1 MASFKDWQ
9 RRSNGITA
17 TETKDLTPYTRWQ
30 KAVKSKKPY
39 QAYSSVTEDE
49 DRPTLEWIGR
59 RNTDPLYAAAM
70 EADARAIIN
79 SRRQQTS
86 QPAMLRSLE
95 DVAREAVEKE
105 DARKNAIRA
114 NPSMNVYYNG
124 LGAEQDNDPISS
136 YGTSIQVDWA
146 KPQSRTSLRNKIAS
160 ISGTPSIRP
169 TEKNETSG
177 LKKSFQQASVEKYL
191 PQEMQRR
198 AEEQAAEEAAEK
210 LRRDNYDVQA
220 GQAAIDDA
228 KKALASYQRAYDD
241 AYELNLQNPNDET
254 YRQMI
259 AASDALEEKKQEL
272 SDMETRHR
280 QDSYYV
286 NVTKPATDRMNAWDQ
301 FRNSPEFASYAQ
313 QGAEIEN
320 PTWNQSK
327 GTPNIFGWQ
336 PFAKEIQNPVT
347 FWRSDEVK
355 GRADNWADSEGS
367 LYNYMTDS
375 EVELYNALLARD
387 REQGTDEAETYLS
400 DISELLAARKGG
412 KIASDVNSEDSK
424 MNQLFYGAV
433 SGMERY
439 KSGNRQALSLLTSD
453 KALTR
458 PSSTYGS
465 PLVQQDITEDGSLWK
480 LAYDATENISNNAL
494 PAVAGTLA
502 GTVLGPTVGGLIG
515 QATFGPTVYGNAYR
529 DEVRPM
535 IGSGETGRDPKQ
547 AKVKAA
553 LSTASELGLGELI
566 GGIPGV
572 GGVLSGKAISAL
584 SSGIN
589 SAIARTGVRMLGNA
603 MGEFTEESLQDII
616 EPVLDNIAYG
626 EKNRIE
632 ITPESIYS
640 GVVGAVT
647 SMLMGGGAQV
657 RNSLNMR
664 GMGQNVIEI
673 GKTEALVQNAL
684 NLPNTDAATIAERM
698 QTGKMQETPA
708 NVGELLRAYAE
719 NGGNME
725 FLAVPAQETAQE
737 TAEEAPQL
745 MKDTSFLNR
754 WTGTQE
760 ARTEAAQAED
770 TVQAEETVQADDAEA
785 LLRKAAWEAVTA
797 EEDAEIL
804 AEAESMDNS
813 PAASGVNEQLAE
825 EATQKARAEETT
837 QPVAERQAGEAAPKK
852 TQEATNNETGETVA
866 VSGVES
872 VEGGKVYLRTADGG
886 RIAADEVGFE
896 NSNWDDVYSHAV
908 DFDTNAARTY
918 IGSYDGETSPA
929 DYYNGFVSIYG
940 AARTGKTLEQAVSG
954 SLYAHELSPAQ
965 QQAAYF
971 AGQNSLNTMHE
982 SAQAGVQ
989 AAAQVEGKTVPVKA
1003 QTAHEAAQGAKTGVV
1018 RSYTAKLST
1027 EQENSLKVLDAMG
1040 RTLNR
1045 KINIVD
1051 SIDTEGGKANAYFDP
1066 KTNEYTIALD
1076 SVGEAYLLV
1085 AAHENV
1091 HDIAANNREGYAKM
1105 ESIVMDTLE
1114 SLGLDEETLMDV
1126 QRALAPNENEAYWRE
1141 EIVANTVPSI
1151 LSDEATLKEFVQK
1164 MAGADADTRSAFVK
1178 FLDTMRDFLRN
1189 AFDKLKVEL
1198 SWQQMQIISENQ
1210 QAIER
1215 IRGAYFEAL
1224 DGLKKKSD
1232 VKSERELEE
1241 ISDTNLKYSIRD
1253 EAPPEKTIKGYKV
1266 FVVFESK
1273 PGQLFP
1279 PMVANP
1285 GGESTP
1291 VGVWLNADA
1300 APRAADSKTGRMQVQ
1315 AGGKGTQASKQQLA
1329 YRPGWHLGDLPK
1341 ATQFLRT
1348 NPETG
1353 KKELFPANFVWA
1365 ECECAADYDYQEE
1378 AMSYGYNKN
1387 GKFQHSLAGLPR
1399 LPREADGTAGYYRYR
1414 TNPNPDTV
1422 PWIITGAIK
1431 VNRILDDTETD
1442 AILLENG
1449 VDPVARQ
1456 GGPIDLA
1463 KFGLS
1468 AGDVTT
1474 EEKKE
1479 SILHFS
1485 MQDNVEET
1493 DKLLAIH
1500 NLTGSQLNGV
1510 LELGGF
1516 PMPSIAVLK
1525 ATQGHDRYGDV
1536 SVVFDKATIDPKANS
1551 RNKVYGGDAWTPNFP
1566 AVEYEVN
1573 SEAAGAIQRKYY
1585 ELANRKGY
1593 DFVRPMYTI
1602 ANTLEDELNRRG
1614 GVGAII
1620 SDLEDDARMMNVFL
1634 EDSGA
1639 EPVED
1644 IISRYTTRIPDE
1656 TVQKFDTIASAVGK
1670 DAFSELYA
1678 QNGESPAS
1686 ARKRWLSEYK
1696 DRLVQGY
1703 TEFLKKFDFTD
1714 EQIQNVLNAET
1725 SRSLLDIAIKIRNY
1739 LKNGAETVTESVD
1752 TSATERAIREKT
1764 DTAKYKEWLHG
1775 LLDDAEG
1782 GKGIYNG
1789 KERYTASGN
1798 ERSFNSTHWE
1808 MTLENIVRAMRA
1820 DTKKGGGAFGDSGL
1834 FGLATKD
1841 YSSLDEIRADVNRLR
1856 LENDSEYAA
1865 QKTAF
1870 SNEYQA
1876 IAQEIMD
1883 KSESNPFIAQDNAME
1898 AIADAVRRGKTE
1910 TGIAR
1915 VLKEYKQL
1923 SIRPDTARRVYEL
1936 VQGIANMPTEYFEAK
1951 PERAVGLDEIK
1962 AVVMPGGKYAE
1973 IRREL
1978 ENRGVPVIDYD
1989 PDVEGDRVRAL
2000 NEKPVQGLRF
2010 SRQDGGRVLD
2020 SGDVKRLTRTIEQ
2033 RDETIAALKQQL
2045 RLTHGVEIQEKEYG
2059 KLAGEILKATSSKYD
2074 KAQLTNELRTLLRY
2088 STTQENPSAE
2098 EIETYGMNLAS
2109 AVLEKAEAVNDT
2121 LYKETKDLR
2130 DYLRNTP
2137 IRLTSAQLQEAA
2149 SAYDSVSAFR
2159 RMLRGRVKMDQKNG
2173 TSLDT
2178 VWQELSERFP
2188 ALFDVETNEGDMA
2201 TALADTVDMI
2211 YDRTPVN
2218 PYGFDR
2224 QHAAY
2229 DLLMDIYAKYMELP
2243 AFESFADKK
2252 AAALKKVREDYKKK
2266 IAEMRKTSKDNYE
2279 KRLFGEQNATNERKA
2294 ELRDQYFR
2302 AKEAGDRKAM
2312 QRAAKEYRDITGLLG
2327 SALMRQRAAQA
2338 LQLKRSRERQHESA
2352 AVKKYRGRIEST
2364 SKELM
2369 SWLTHPTDA
2378 KHVPDGMRKAVSG
2391 FLETID
2397 FAGNKTTKKAEAWRE
2412 QMYKLRDAMEKAS
2425 RGAGDF
2431 SEFYVDIDPD
2441 FAPALQD
2448 YMERNSGVQTI
2459 SEMNSTQLKELS
2471 EVLGM
2476 VKHAVKTSNQLH
2488 SNARYQQVSSLAE
2501 ASRDEM
2507 SERRSKMPKGK
2518 LAESADQLLNFLQ
2531 LDSFSYFK
2539 ELGSASESVLAEL
2552 RKGFDKKV
2560 ERLSEAEA
2568 FMQKATEKMNLP
2580 ELSGKKAQLHTF
2592 KTQEGKALQLTTAQI
2607 MELYLLNKR
2616 EQARGHIY
2624 GMGIRVN
2631 ETTAKEGKKTVRT
2644 RMHSAAK
2651 MTEADVN
2658 SIIGTL
2664 TAEQKRLA
2672 DAMGKFLG
2680 DNVSAWGNETSMSMY
2695 GYKKFTEENYYPI
2708 RTDDNYTATREKD
2721 ESSGSL
2727 YALKNL
2733 GMTKATQEGAKNP
2746 LILGDIFDTFTR
2758 HIDEMSSYNGLVEPL
2773 SDAMKWFNWKSED
2786 GSVKQEIFRI
2796 MGERGKKWFK
2806 NFIGDIN
2813 GQGMGANY
2821 SSDLMARLTGSAKAA
2836 AVGANARV
2844 VIQQPTS
2851 YVRAAAVMNPKYL
2864 LKALTMKSNQEM
2876 AQKYSQ
2882 IAKWKS
2888 WGFYDLHTGR
2898 SMRDIIV
2905 GDTTLADNIRKK
2917 SMALAGKADDWT
2929 LGTLWNA
2936 SALEMRELHP
2946 ELTPGSEAFN
2956 NAVGA
2961 RLSEIIDSTQVVD
2974 SVFHRSEFMR
2984 SKNGLSQMYT
2994 AFMAEPTKNYNLL
3007 RNAMMQAIRGKTK
3020 ADYLHAARVATAF
3033 VVSSI
3038 GTAAAA
3044 SIIDAFRDND
3054 DEKNWLEKY
3063 MDSLGGNIV
3072 DNVNPLGMIPIVSDL
3087 LEIMQGYDP
3096 SRMDMQGAQKL
3107 WNVGTQWYKFL
3118 SGTTKWS
3125 TERLI
3130 YQSAVAL
3137 SSVTGMPV
3145 SNLMRDLT
3153 GLYNTFTPGGKLNI
3167 SGTQPTQTQSYASLY
3182 EAIQNGKDSKSK
3194 KLYDSLYAK
3203 ALKDIKESDE
3213 KRVAAGKNPVY
3224 ADESS
3229 YQTAARNAVESDL
3242 ATILAKSDERV
3253 AQAYEYREVGNTGAY
3268 EKLYREMQAQGFSF
3282 NTIAKAINKYKNM
3295 VDKGETDTLDY
3306 KQESRYSADNLVTAA
3321 ENALRT
3327 GNTDDVRKI
3336 FEERIS
3342 ASEAQDPVSS
3352 VRAPVTKELMPRYV
3366 EAVRTGNT
3374 EEAEKIASLLTDVF
3388 GYDEKTLGTNVTKDR
3403 NEDLRSAVE
3412 TRDATAAKEFIAE
3425 ARKAGKKDTDIAA
3438 AINDFAKEQITTA
3451 ALNNDYKTYD
3461 AWLKFLRGLGL
3472 RDSKGNYYASDR
3484 ISDWVRAAKE
3494 EARKK
3499 K

>member
-79 SRRQQTS
+79 SRRQQTN

-95 DVAREAVEKE
+95 DVARKAVEKE

-146 KPQSRTSLRNKIAS
+146 KPQSRTSLRNKVAS

-169 TEKNETSG
+169 AEKNGTSG

-228 KKALASYQRAYDD
+228 KKALETYQRAYDD

-272 SDMETRHR
+272 AEMETRHR

-327 GTPNIFGWQ
+327 GTASIFGWQ

-375 EVELYNALLARD
+375 EVEMYNALLARD

-465 PLVQQDITEDGSLWK
+465 PLVQQDIAEDGSLWK
-480 LAYDATENISNNAL
+480 LAYDAVENIANNAI
-494 PAVAGTLA
+494 PAVAGTLSGVALGSPTA
-502 GTVLGPTVGGLIG
+502 GSIIG
-515 QATFGPTVYGNAYR
+515 QATFGPTVYGNTYR

-572 GGVLSGKAISAL
+572 GGVLSGEAISAL

-626 EKNRIE
+626 EKNKIE

-647 SMLMGGGAQV
+647 SVLMGGGAEV

-725 FLAVPAQETAQE
+725 FLAVPAQETARE
-737 TAEEAPQL
+737 TAKEAPQL

-754 WTGTQE
+754 WVGTQE

-804 AEAESMDNS
+804 AEAESADYS
-813 PAASGVNEQLAE
+813 PADSGVNEQLAE
-825 EATQKARAEETT
+825 EAAQKARAEETT
-837 QPVAERQAGEAAPKK
+837 QPVAERQAGEAAPKNA
-852 TQEATNNETGETVA
+852 QEATNNETGETVA

-872 VEGGKVYLRTADGG
+872 VEDGKVYLRTADGG

-896 NSNWDDVYSHAV
+896 NSNWDDVYSHAAA
-908 DFDTNAARTY
+908 FETNAARTF
-918 IGSYDGETSPA
+918 ISSYDGETSPA
-929 DYYNGFVSIYG
+929 EYYNGFVSIYG

-954 SLYAHELSPAQ
+954 SLYAQELSPAQ

-971 AGQNSLNTMHE
+971 AGQNSLNTTQE

-989 AAAQVEGKTVPVKA
+989 AAAQAEGKTVPVET
-1003 QTAHEAAQGAKTGVV
+1003 QTAQEAAQSAKTGVV

-1066 KTNEYTIALD
+1066 ETNEYTIALD

-1126 QRALAPNENEAYWRE
+1126 QRALAPSENEAYWRE

-1210 QAIER
+1210 QAIDR
-1215 IRGAYFEAL
+1215 IRDAYFEAL
-1224 DGLKKKSD
+1224 DGMKGKQKNAPSTGIQFGDMAKYSKADQHIIDAYQNAVDKNVLD
-1232 VKSERELEE
+1232 VAQMYRENKNAKNQRIQVAKVSERMAADIERLLGIDITGYTVWADKTTFNHIEKRHGE
-1241 ISDTNLKYSIRD
+1241 DGKHDSSMANLNDVARMGYVVENYDSIDLVHDGKGQQVFSSRFRGADGKPAPVFSLRKKINGTYYIS
-1253 EAPPEKTIKGYKV
+1253 EA
-1266 FVVFESK
+1266 
-1273 PGQLFP
+1273 
-1279 PMVANP
+1279 VADNSWHKLWVETAYINKR
-1285 GGESTP
+1285 GITQAIHAGESDITTHAASLP
-1291 VGVWLNADA
+1291 YSTIAENA
-1300 APRAADSKTGRMQVQ
+1300 S
-1315 AGGKGTQASKQQLA
+1315 
-1329 YRPGWHLGDLPK
+1329 
-1341 ATQFLRT
+1341 
-1348 NPETG
+1348 E
-1353 KKELFPANFVWA
+1353 
-1365 ECECAADYDYQEE
+1365 
-1378 AMSYGYNKN
+1378 
-1387 GKFQHSLAGLPR
+1387 
-1399 LPREADGTAGYYRYR
+1399 
-1414 TNPNPDTV
+1414 
-1422 PWIITGAIK
+1422 
-1431 VNRILDDTETD
+1431 VNR
-1442 AILLENG
+1442 
-1449 VDPVARQ
+1449 
-1456 GGPIDLA
+1456 
-1463 KFGLS
+1463 
-1468 AGDVTT
+1468 DVQ
-1474 EEKKE
+1474 KK
-1479 SILHFS
+1479 FS
-1485 MQDNVEET
+1485 MQDTVEET

-1573 SEAAGAIQRKYY
+1573 SKAAEAIRRKYY

-1639 EPVED
+1639 GPVED
-1644 IISRYTTRIPDE
+1644 IISRKTTRIPDE
-1656 TVQKFDTIASAVGK
+1656 TVQRYDTLADAVGRN
-1670 DAFSELYA
+1670 AFDELRT
-1678 QNGESPAS
+1678 QNGESPAA

-1798 ERSFNSTHWE
+1798 ERSFNATHWE

-1978 ENRGVPVIDYD
+1978 ENRGVPVVDYD

-2020 SGDVKRLTRTIEQ
+2020 SGDVKRLTRTIAQ

-2109 AVLEKAEAVNDT
+2109 AVLEKAETVNDT

-2137 IRLTSAQLQEAA
+2137 IKLTSAQLQEAA

-2188 ALFDVETNEGDMA
+2188 ALFDAETNEGDMA

-2218 PYGFDR
+2218 PYGFDT

-2243 AFESFADKK
+2243 AFQSFADKQ
-2252 AAALKKVREDYKKK
+2252 AAKLKEARAQYSQK
-2266 IAEMRKTSKDNYE
+2266 IAEMRKASKARYDERLKELRADNTARRQELSVKYKDALANQRTE
-2279 KRLFGEQNATNERKA
+2279 MLERIKKQYRTLTDKKA
-2294 ELRDQYFR
+2294 EALM
-2302 AKEAGDRKAM
+2302 K
-2312 QRAAKEYRDITGLLG
+2312 QRAAFNLRMEN
-2327 SALMRQRAAQA
+2327 SRAKQ
-2338 LQLKRSRERQHESA
+2338 KESA

-2425 RGAGDF
+2425 RGDGDF

-2592 KTQEGKALQLTTAQI
+2592 KTQEGKVLQLTTAQI

-2721 ESSGSL
+2721 ESNGSL

-2796 MGERGKKWFK
+2796 MGPRGKQWFT
-2806 NFIGDIN
+2806 NFIGDVN

-2946 ELTPGSEAFN
+2946 ELAPGSEAFN

-3044 SIIDAFRDND
+3044 SIIDAFRDSD

-3118 SGTTKWS
+3118 NGTTKWS

-3137 SSVTGMPV
+3137 SNVTGMPV

-3167 SGTQPTQTQSYASLY
+3167 SGTQPTQTQSYESLY

-3203 ALKDIKESDE
+3203 ALKNIKESDE
-3213 KRVAAGKNPVY
+3213 KRVAAGKNPAY

-3253 AQAYEYREVGNTGAY
+3253 AQAYEYREAGNTGAY
-3268 EKLYREMQAQGFSF
+3268 EKLYREMQTQGFSF

-3342 ASEAQDPVSS
+3342 TSEAQDPVSS

-3412 TRDATAAKEFIAE
+3412 KQDATAAKEFIAE

>member
-1 MASFKDWQ
+1 MDAFENWLRKKKENESNNLRREYNLSASD
-9 RRSNGITA
+9 TA
-17 TETKDLTPYTRWQ
+17 GLDAYTRWQ
-30 KAVKSKKPY
+30 KAIKQKKPY
-39 QAYSSVTEDE
+39 QAYTSVAEEYEGPQRKVRRVPKNDPIARSIMNSTLQGAN
-49 DRPTLEWIGR
+49 RPAVLRPLEELA
-59 RNTDPLYAAAM
+59 NEMVYAN
-70 EADARAIIN
+70 E
-79 SRRQQTS
+79 
-86 QPAMLRSLE
+86 
-95 DVAREAVEKE
+95 VEK
-105 DARKNAIRA
+105 RA
-114 NPSMNVYYNG
+114 KRSNPSLNTYYNG
-124 LGAEQDNDPISS
+124 LSAEKSDDPVAS
-136 YGTSIQVDWA
+136 VA
-146 KPQSRTSLRNKIAS
+146 TSLGVQRSKSAS
-160 ISGTPSIRP
+160 DEVRALAQEISNAYAESQAQKKSRRQ
-169 TEKNETSG
+169 
-177 LKKSFQQASVEKYL
+177 LRKSFQQASVEKYL

-228 KKALASYQRAYDD
+228 KKALKTYQRAYDD

-494 PAVAGTLA
+494 PAVAGTAA
-502 GTVLGPTVGGLIG
+502 GALFGPTVGGLIG
-515 QATFGPTVYGNAYR
+515 QATFGPTVYGNTYR

-572 GGVLSGKAISAL
+572 GGVLSGEAISAL

-684 NLPNTDAATIAERM
+684 NLPNTEAAKIAERM

-708 NVGELLRAYAE
+708 NVGELLRAYSE

-725 FLAVPAQETAQE
+725 FLAVPAQETARE
-737 TAEEAPQL
+737 TAKETPQL

-837 QPVAERQAGEAAPKK
+837 QPVAERQPGEAAPKNA
-852 TQEATNNETGETVA
+852 QEATNNETGETVA

-872 VEGGKVYLRTADGG
+872 VEDGKVYLRTADGG

-896 NSNWDDVYSHAV
+896 NSNWDDVYSHAAA
-908 DFDTNAARTY
+908 FETNAARTY

-940 AARTGKTLEQAVSG
+940 AARKGETLEQAVSG
-954 SLYAHELSPAQ
+954 SLYAQELSPAQ

-971 AGQNSLNTMHE
+971 AGQNSLNTTQE

-1003 QTAHEAAQGAKTGVV
+1003 QTAQEAAQDAKTGVV

-1151 LSDEATLKEFVQK
+1151 LSDEATLKEFVRK
-1164 MAGADADTRSAFVK
+1164 MAGADVDTRSAFVK

-1189 AFDKLKVEL
+1189 AFDKLKNEL

-1215 IRGAYFEAL
+1215 IRSAYFEAL
-1224 DGLKKKSD
+1224 DGLKGKQKNAPSTGIQFGDMAKYSKADQHIIDAYQNAVDKNVLD
-1232 VKSERELEE
+1232 VAQMYRENKNAKNQRIQVAKVSER
-1241 ISDTNLKYSIRD
+1241 
-1253 EAPPEKTIKGYKV
+1253 
-1266 FVVFESK
+1266 
-1273 PGQLFP
+1273 
-1279 PMVANP
+1279 M
-1285 GGESTP
+1285 
-1291 VGVWLNADA
+1291 
-1300 APRAADSKTGRMQVQ
+1300 AADIERLLGIDVTGY
-1315 AGGKGTQASKQQLA
+1315 T
-1329 YRPGWHLGDLPK
+1329 
-1341 ATQFLRT
+1341 
-1348 NPETG
+1348 
-1353 KKELFPANFVWA
+1353 VWA
-1365 ECECAADYDYQEE
+1365 DKTTFNHIEKRHGEDGKHDSSMANLNDVARMGYVVENYDSIEQARHE
-1378 AMSYGYNKN
+1378 N
-1387 GKFQHSLAGLPR
+1387 GSLVFSGR
-1399 LPREADGTAGYYRYR
+1399 FTGADGRPAPVLSLRKKINGTYYISEAVADNSWHKLWVETAYISKKG
-1414 TNPNPDTV
+1414 
-1422 PWIITGAIK
+1422 ITQVVHAGDSDLASTSETHLASLPYSTIAENASE
-1431 VNRILDDTETD
+1431 VNR
-1442 AILLENG
+1442 
-1449 VDPVARQ
+1449 
-1456 GGPIDLA
+1456 
-1463 KFGLS
+1463 
-1468 AGDVTT
+1468 DVQ
-1474 EEKKE
+1474 KK
-1479 SILHFS
+1479 FS

-1500 NLTGSQLNGV
+1500 NLTGSKLNGV

-1536 SVVFDKATIDPKANS
+1536 SVVFDKETIDPKANS

-1573 SEAAGAIQRKYY
+1573 SKAAGAIQRKYY

-1639 EPVED
+1639 GPVED
-1644 IISRYTTRIPDE
+1644 IISRKTTRIPDE
-1656 TVQKFDTIASAVGK
+1656 TVQRYDTLADAVGRN
-1670 DAFSELYA
+1670 AFDELRT
-1678 QNGESPAS
+1678 QNGESPAA

-1725 SRSLLDIAIKIRNY
+1725 NRSLTDMAIKIRNY

-1752 TSATERAIREKT
+1752 TSATEQAIREKT
-1764 DTAKYKEWLHG
+1764 DTAKYREWLHG
-1775 LLDDAEG
+1775 LLDNVEG
-1782 GKGIYNG
+1782 KKGIYNG

-1798 ERSFNSTHWE
+1798 ERSFNATHWE

-1841 YSSLDEIRADVNRLR
+1841 YSSLDEIRADANRLR
-1856 LENDSEYAA
+1856 LESDSEYAA

-1883 KSESNPFIAQDNAME
+1883 KSERNPFIAQDNAME
-1898 AIADAVRRGKTE
+1898 AIADAVRTGKTE

-2188 ALFDVETNEGDMA
+2188 ALFDAETNEGDMA

-2218 PYGFDR
+2218 PYGFDT

-2243 AFESFADKK
+2243 AFQSFADKQ
-2252 AAALKKVREDYKKK
+2252 AAKLKEARAQYSQK
-2266 IAEMRKTSKDNYE
+2266 IAEMRKASKARYDERLKELRADNVARRQELSAKYKDALANQRTE
-2279 KRLFGEQNATNERKA
+2279 MLERIKKQYRTLTDKKA
-2294 ELRDQYFR
+2294 EALM
-2302 AKEAGDRKAM
+2302 K
-2312 QRAAKEYRDITGLLG
+2312 QRAAFN
-2327 SALMRQRAAQA
+2327 QRIEN
-2338 LQLKRSRERQHESA
+2338 SRAKQKESA

-2425 RGAGDF
+2425 RGDGDF

-2592 KTQEGKALQLTTAQI
+2592 KTQEGKVLQLTTAQI

-2672 DAMGKFLG
+2672 DVMGKFLG

-2796 MGERGKKWFK
+2796 MGPRGKQWFT
-2806 NFIGDIN
+2806 NFIGDVN

-2936 SALEMRELHP
+2936 SALEMRELHS

-2961 RLSEIIDSTQVVD
+2961 RLSEVIDSTQVVD

-3145 SNLMRDLT
+3145 GNLMRDLT
-3153 GLYNTFTPGGKLNI
+3153 GLYNTLTPGGKLNI
-3167 SGTQPTQTQSYASLY
+3167 SGTQPTQTQSYESLY

-3213 KRVAAGKNPVY
+3213 KRVAAGKNPAY

-3253 AQAYEYREVGNTGAY
+3253 AQAYEYREAGNTGAY

-3484 ISDWVRAAKE
+3484 ISDWVKAAKE

-3499 K
+3499 

>member
-17 TETKDLTPYTRWQ
+17 TETKDLTPYARWQ
-30 KAVKSKKPY
+30 MAVKSKKPY

-375 EVELYNALLARD
+375 EVEMYNALLARD

-480 LAYDATENISNNAL
+480 LAYDAMENISNNAL
-494 PAVAGTLA
+494 PAVAGTAA
-502 GTVLGPTVGGLIG
+502 GALFGPTVGGLIG
-515 QATFGPTVYGNAYR
+515 QATFGPTVYGNTYR

-684 NLPNTDAATIAERM
+684 NLPNTEAATIAERM

-708 NVGELLRAYAE
+708 NVGELLRAYSE

-725 FLAVPAQETAQE
+725 FLAVPAQETAKE
-737 TAEEAPQL
+737 TAEEAP
-745 MKDTSFLNR
+745 
-754 WTGTQE
+754 
-760 ARTEAAQAED
+760 AAPAQTD
-770 TVQAEETVQADDAEA
+770 NVQTDSAEA
-785 LLRKAAWEAVTA
+785 LLRKAAWEAVTG
-797 EEDAEIL
+797 EEDAELL
-804 AEAESMDNS
+804 AEAESADYS
-813 PAASGVNEQLAE
+813 PADSGVNEQLAE

-837 QPVAERQAGEAAPKK
+837 QPVAERQAGEAAPKNA
-852 TQEATNNETGETVA
+852 QEATNNETGETVA

-872 VEGGKVYLRTADGG
+872 VEDGKVYLRTADGG

-929 DYYNGFVSIYG
+929 EYYNGFVSIYG
-940 AARTGKTLEQAVSG
+940 AARKGETLEQAVSG
-954 SLYAHELSPAQ
+954 SLYAQELSPAQ

-971 AGQNSLNTMHE
+971 AGQNSLNTTQE

-1003 QTAHEAAQGAKTGVV
+1003 QTAQEAAQDAKTGVV

-1210 QAIER
+1210 KAVER
-1215 IRGAYFEAL
+1215 IRDAYFEAL
-1224 DGLKKKSD
+1224 DGMKGKQKNAPSTGIQFGD
-1232 VKSERELEE
+1232 MA
-1241 ISDTNLKYSIRD
+1241 KYSKADQHIIDAYQNAVD
-1253 EAPPEKTIKGYKV
+1253 ENVLDVAQMYRENKNAKNQRIQVAEVTGQMVDDVRRLTGTDVSGYTVWADKTTFNHIEKRHGVNGEQDHSMANLNDVARMGYVVENYDSIDLVYDGKGQQVFSSRFRGSDGKPAPV
-1266 FVVFESK
+1266 FSLRKKINGTYYISEAIADNSWHKLWVETAYINK
-1273 PGQLFP
+1273 RGITQ
-1279 PMVANP
+1279 AIHA
-1285 GGESTP
+1285 GESDITTHAASLP
-1291 VGVWLNADA
+1291 YSTIAENA
-1300 APRAADSKTGRMQVQ
+1300 S
-1315 AGGKGTQASKQQLA
+1315 
-1329 YRPGWHLGDLPK
+1329 
-1341 ATQFLRT
+1341 
-1348 NPETG
+1348 E
-1353 KKELFPANFVWA
+1353 
-1365 ECECAADYDYQEE
+1365 
-1378 AMSYGYNKN
+1378 
-1387 GKFQHSLAGLPR
+1387 
-1399 LPREADGTAGYYRYR
+1399 
-1414 TNPNPDTV
+1414 
-1422 PWIITGAIK
+1422 
-1431 VNRILDDTETD
+1431 VNR
-1442 AILLENG
+1442 
-1449 VDPVARQ
+1449 
-1456 GGPIDLA
+1456 
-1463 KFGLS
+1463 
-1468 AGDVTT
+1468 DVQ
-1474 EEKKE
+1474 KK
-1479 SILHFS
+1479 FS

-1500 NLTGSQLNGV
+1500 NLTGSKLNGV

-1536 SVVFDKATIDPKANS
+1536 SVVFDKETIDPKANS

-1573 SEAAGAIQRKYY
+1573 SKAAGAIQRKYY

-1644 IISRYTTRIPDE
+1644 IISRYTTRIPDA

-1696 DRLVQGY
+1696 YRLVQGY
-1703 TEFLKKFDFTD
+1703 TEFLKKFGFTD

-1725 SRSLLDIAIKIRNY
+1725 SRSLLDMAIKIRNY

-1752 TSATERAIREKT
+1752 TSATEQAIREKT
-1764 DTAKYKEWLHG
+1764 DTVKYREWLHG
-1775 LLDDAEG
+1775 LLDNVEG
-1782 GKGIYNG
+1782 KKGIYNG

-1798 ERSFNSTHWE
+1798 ERSFNATHWE

-1841 YSSLDEIRADVNRLR
+1841 YSSLDEIRADANRLR
-1856 LENDSEYAA
+1856 LESDSEYAA

-1883 KSESNPFIAQDNAME
+1883 KSERNPFIAQDNAME
-1898 AIADAVRRGKTE
+1898 AIADAVRTGKTE

-2188 ALFDVETNEGDMA
+2188 ALFDAETNEGDMA

-2218 PYGFDR
+2218 PYGFDT

-2243 AFESFADKK
+2243 AFQSFADKQ
-2252 AAALKKVREDYKKK
+2252 AAKLKEARAQYSQK
-2266 IAEMRKTSKDNYE
+2266 IAEMRKASKARYDERLKELRADNVARRQELSAKYKDALANQRTE
-2279 KRLFGEQNATNERKA
+2279 MLERIKKQYRTLTDKKA
-2294 ELRDQYFR
+2294 EALM
-2302 AKEAGDRKAM
+2302 K
-2312 QRAAKEYRDITGLLG
+2312 QRAAFN
-2327 SALMRQRAAQA
+2327 QRIEN
-2338 LQLKRSRERQHESA
+2338 SRAKQKESA

-2425 RGAGDF
+2425 RGDGDF

-2592 KTQEGKALQLTTAQI
+2592 KTQEGKVLQLTTAQI

-2651 MTEADVN
+2651 MTETDVN

-2664 TAEQKRLA
+2664 TTEQKRLA

-2974 SVFHRSEFMR
+2974 SVFHRSELMR

-3153 GLYNTFTPGGKLNI
+3153 GLYNTLTPGGKLNI
-3167 SGTQPTQTQSYASLY
+3167 SGTQPTQTQSYESLY

-3203 ALKDIKESDE
+3203 ALKSIKESDE
-3213 KRVAAGKNPVY
+3213 KRVAAGKNPAY

-3242 ATILAKSDERV
+3242 ATILAKSDARV
-3253 AQAYEYREVGNTGAY
+3253 AQAYEYREAGNTGAY

-3484 ISDWVRAAKE
+3484 ISDWVKAAKE

-3499 K
+3499 

>member
-1 MASFKDWQ
+1 MDAFENWLRKKKENESNNLRREYNLSASD
-9 RRSNGITA
+9 TA
-17 TETKDLTPYTRWQ
+17 GLDAYTRWQ
-30 KAVKSKKPY
+30 KAIKQKKPY
-39 QAYSSVTEDE
+39 QAYTSVAEEYEGPQRKVRRVPKNDPMARSIMSSTLQGAN
-49 DRPTLEWIGR
+49 RPAVLRPLEELA
-59 RNTDPLYAAAM
+59 NEMVYAN
-70 EADARAIIN
+70 E
-79 SRRQQTS
+79 
-86 QPAMLRSLE
+86 
-95 DVAREAVEKE
+95 VEK
-105 DARKNAIRA
+105 RA
-114 NPSMNVYYNG
+114 KRSNPSLNTYYNG
-124 LGAEQDNDPISS
+124 LSAEKSDDPVAS
-136 YGTSIQVDWA
+136 VA
-146 KPQSRTSLRNKIAS
+146 TSLGVQRSKSAS
-160 ISGTPSIRP
+160 DEVRALAQEISNAYAESQAQKKSRRQ
-169 TEKNETSG
+169 
-177 LKKSFQQASVEKYL
+177 LRKSFQQASVEKYL

-228 KKALASYQRAYDD
+228 KKALKTYQRAYDD

-327 GTPNIFGWQ
+327 GLPSIFGWQ
-336 PFAKEIQNPVT
+336 PWAKEIQNPVT

-375 EVELYNALLARD
+375 EVEMYNALLARD

-412 KIASDVNSEDSK
+412 KIASDVNSESSLFGKINDTK
-424 MNQLFYGAV
+424 MNQLFYGAT

-439 KSGNRQALSLLTSD
+439 KSGNRQFRSLNQEQSD
-453 KALTR
+453 AVLTR

-465 PLVQQDITEDGSLWK
+465 PLVQQDIAEDGSLWK
-480 LAYDATENISNNAL
+480 LAYDAVENIANNAI
-494 PAVAGTLA
+494 PAVAGTLSGIALGSPTA
-502 GTVLGPTVGGLIG
+502 GSIIG
-515 QATFGPTVYGNAYR
+515 QATFGPTVYGNTYR

-572 GGVLSGKAISAL
+572 GGVLSGEAISAL

-626 EKNRIE
+626 EKNKIE

-647 SMLMGGGAQV
+647 SMLMGGGAEV

-719 NGGNME
+719 NGGNTE
-725 FLAVPAQETAQE
+725 FLAVPVQETARE

-804 AEAESMDNS
+804 AEAESADYS
-813 PAASGVNEQLAE
+813 PADSGVNEQLAE
-825 EATQKARAEETT
+825 EAAQKARAEETT
-837 QPVAERQAGEAAPKK
+837 QPVAERQAGEAAPKN

-872 VEGGKVYLRTADGG
+872 VEDGKVYLRTADGG

-896 NSNWDDVYSHAV
+896 NSNWDDVYSHAAA
-908 DFDTNAARTY
+908 FETNAARTF
-918 IGSYDGETSPA
+918 ISSYDGETSPA
-929 DYYNGFVSIYG
+929 EYYNGFVSIYG
-940 AARTGKTLEQAVSG
+940 AARTGKTLEQAISG
-954 SLYAHELSPAQ
+954 SLYAQELSPSQ

-971 AGQNSLNTMHE
+971 AGQNSLNTTQE

-989 AAAQVEGKTVPVKA
+989 AAVQAEGKTVPVET
-1003 QTAHEAAQGAKTGVV
+1003 QTAQEAAQSAKTGVV

-1040 RTLNR
+1040 RTLDR

-1066 KTNEYTIALD
+1066 ETNEYTIALD

-1164 MAGADADTRSAFVK
+1164 MAGADVDTRSAFVK
-1178 FLDTMRDFLRN
+1178 LLDTMRDFLRST
-1189 AFDKLKVEL
+1189 FDKLKNEL

-1215 IRGAYFEAL
+1215 IRDAYFEAL
-1224 DGLKKKSD
+1224 DGLKGKQKNAPSTGIQFGDMAKYSKADQHIIDAYQNAVDENVLD
-1232 VKSERELEE
+1232 VAQMYRENKNAKNQRIQVAEVTGQMVDDVRRLTGTDVSGYTVWADKTTFNHIEKRHGVNGE
-1241 ISDTNLKYSIRD
+1241 QDHSMTNLNDVARMGYVVENYDSIDLVYDGKGQQVFSSRFRGAD
-1253 EAPPEKTIKGYKV
+1253 GKPAPVFFLRKKINGTYYISEA
-1266 FVVFESK
+1266 
-1273 PGQLFP
+1273 
-1279 PMVANP
+1279 VADNSWHKLWVETAYINKR
-1285 GGESTP
+1285 GITQAIHAGESDITTHAASLP
-1291 VGVWLNADA
+1291 YSTIAENA
-1300 APRAADSKTGRMQVQ
+1300 S
-1315 AGGKGTQASKQQLA
+1315 
-1329 YRPGWHLGDLPK
+1329 
-1341 ATQFLRT
+1341 
-1348 NPETG
+1348 E
-1353 KKELFPANFVWA
+1353 
-1365 ECECAADYDYQEE
+1365 
-1378 AMSYGYNKN
+1378 
-1387 GKFQHSLAGLPR
+1387 
-1399 LPREADGTAGYYRYR
+1399 
-1414 TNPNPDTV
+1414 
-1422 PWIITGAIK
+1422 
-1431 VNRILDDTETD
+1431 VNR
-1442 AILLENG
+1442 
-1449 VDPVARQ
+1449 
-1456 GGPIDLA
+1456 
-1463 KFGLS
+1463 
-1468 AGDVTT
+1468 DVQ
-1474 EEKKE
+1474 KK
-1479 SILHFS
+1479 FS
-1485 MQDNVEET
+1485 MQDTVEET

-1500 NLTGSQLNGV
+1500 NLTGSKLNGV
-1510 LELGGF
+1510 LELGGI
-1516 PMPSIAVLK
+1516 PMPSIAVMK
-1525 ATQGHDRYGDV
+1525 AMQGHDRYGDI
-1536 SVVFDKATIDPKANS
+1536 SLIFDKATIDPEADS
-1551 RNKVYGGDAWTPNFP
+1551 RNKVYGGDAWTPSFP

-1573 SEAAGAIQRKYY
+1573 SKAAEAIRRKYY
-1585 ELANRKGY
+1585 ELANRKGN
-1593 DFVRPMYTI
+1593 DFVRPMYAI

-1620 SDLEDDARMMNVFL
+1620 SNLEDDARMMNVFL

-1639 EPVED
+1639 GSVED
-1644 IISRYTTRIPDE
+1644 IISRKTTRIPDE
-1656 TVQKFDTIASAVGK
+1656 TVQRYDTLADAVGK

-1725 SRSLLDIAIKIRNY
+1725 SRSLLDAAIKIRNY

-1764 DTAKYKEWLHG
+1764 DTAKYREWLHG

-1798 ERSFNSTHWE
+1798 ERSFNATHWE

-1856 LENDSEYAA
+1856 LENDSEYEA

-1870 SNEYQA
+1870 SSEYQS

-1923 SIRPDTARRVYEL
+1923 SIQPDTAQRVYEL

-1962 AVVMPGGKYAE
+1962 AVVMPEGKYAE

-1978 ENRGVPVIDYD
+1978 ENRGVPVVDYD

-2045 RLTHGVEIQEKEYG
+2045 RLTHGVEIQEKEYS

-2098 EIETYGMNLAS
+2098 EIETYGVNLAS
-2109 AVLEKAEAVNDT
+2109 AVLEKAEVVDDT

-2137 IRLTSAQLQEAA
+2137 IKLTSAQLQEAA

-2159 RMLRGRVKMDQKNG
+2159 RMLRGRVKMNQKNG

-2188 ALFDVETNEGDMA
+2188 ALFDADTNEGDMA
-2201 TALADTVDMI
+2201 TALADTVYMI

-2218 PYGFDR
+2218 PYGFDA

-2229 DLLMDIYAKYMELP
+2229 DLLMDIYAKYAELP

-2266 IAEMRKTSKDNYE
+2266 IAEMRKTSKGNYE

-2378 KHVPDGMRKAVSG
+2378 KHVPEGMRQAVSG

-2412 QMYKLRDAMEKAS
+2412 RMYKLRDAMEKAS
-2425 RGAGDF
+2425 RGEGEF

-2539 ELGSASESVLAEL
+2539 ELGSASESVLAGL

-2592 KTQEGKALQLTTAQI
+2592 KTQEGKVLQLTTAQI

-2664 TAEQKRLA
+2664 TTEQKRLA

-2796 MGERGKKWFK
+2796 MGPRGKQWFT
-2806 NFIGDIN
+2806 NFIGDVN

-2905 GDTTLADNIRKK
+2905 GDTTLADNIREK

-3118 SGTTKWS
+3118 NGTTKWS

-3167 SGTQPTQTQSYASLY
+3167 SGTQPTQTQSYESLY

-3203 ALKDIKESDE
+3203 ALKNIKESDE
-3213 KRVAAGKNPVY
+3213 KRVAAGKNPAY

-3242 ATILAKSDERV
+3242 ATILAKSDARV
-3253 AQAYEYREVGNTGAY
+3253 AQAYEYREAGNTGAY

-3366 EAVRTGNT
+3366 EAVRAGNT

-3484 ISDWVRAAKE
+3484 ISDWVKAAKE

-3499 K
+3499 

>member
-494 PAVAGTLA
+494 PAVAGTAA
-502 GTVLGPTVGGLIG
+502 GALFGPTVGGLIG
-515 QATFGPTVYGNAYR
+515 QATFGPTVYGNTYR

-684 NLPNTDAATIAERM
+684 NLPNTEAAKIAERM

-708 NVGELLRAYAE
+708 NVGELLRAYSE

-737 TAEEAPQL
+737 TAEEAP
-745 MKDTSFLNR
+745 
-754 WTGTQE
+754 
-760 ARTEAAQAED
+760 AAPAQTD
-770 TVQAEETVQADDAEA
+770 TVQADDAEA
-785 LLRKAAWEAVTA
+785 LLRKAAWEAVTG
-797 EEDAEIL
+797 EEDAELL
-804 AEAESMDNS
+804 AEAASADYS
-813 PAASGVNEQLAE
+813 PADSGVNEQFAE

-837 QPVAERQAGEAAPKK
+837 QPVAERQPGEAAPKNA
-852 TQEATNNETGETVA
+852 QEATNNETGETVA

-872 VEGGKVYLRTADGG
+872 VEDGKVYLRTADGG

-896 NSNWDDVYSHAV
+896 NSNWDDVYSHAAA
-908 DFDTNAARTY
+908 FETNAARTY

-940 AARTGKTLEQAVSG
+940 AARKGETLEQAVSG
-954 SLYAHELSPAQ
+954 SLYAQELSPAQ

-971 AGQNSLNTMHE
+971 AGQNSLNTTQE

-1003 QTAHEAAQGAKTGVV
+1003 QTAQEAAQDAKTGVV

-1051 SIDTEGGKANAYFDP
+1051 SIGTEGGKANAYFDP

-1105 ESIVMDTLE
+1105 ESIVMDTLD

-1215 IRGAYFEAL
+1215 IRSAYFEAL
-1224 DGLKKKSD
+1224 DGLMENEKTSSD
-1232 VKSERELEE
+1232 ITGEE
-1241 ISDTNLKYSIRD
+1241 KYS
-1253 EAPPEKTIKGYKV
+1253 
-1266 FVVFESK
+1266 
-1273 PGQLFP
+1273 
-1279 PMVANP
+1279 
-1285 GGESTP
+1285 
-1291 VGVWLNADA
+1291 
-1300 APRAADSKTGRMQVQ
+1300 
-1315 AGGKGTQASKQQLA
+1315 
-1329 YRPGWHLGDLPK
+1329 
-1341 ATQFLRT
+1341 
-1348 NPETG
+1348 
-1353 KKELFPANFVWA
+1353 
-1365 ECECAADYDYQEE
+1365 
-1378 AMSYGYNKN
+1378 
-1387 GKFQHSLAGLPR
+1387 PR
-1399 LPREADGTAGYYRYR
+1399 LPENFISDEQIEKNIHKVANMDSVAEVTGNEFPRDEGGSLIDRVFNSYEERGVKEIIRDDIGIIQINRKGIRSSAAHGIGRRKVAAFAAVPEVLQNGKIVDVKYDYKGKQEDRVVIAAPITLGGKTAFVGAVIQKTVNSDSFYLHEVEIKDAPTFRTTAGI
-1414 TNPNPDTV
+1414 DS
-1422 PWIITGAIK
+1422 WLGSDGASSLDI
-1431 VNRILDDTETD
+1431 ILDRLANDKTLQE
-1442 AILLENG
+1442 ENSE
-1449 VDPVARQ
+1449 
-1456 GGPIDLA
+1456 I
-1463 KFGLS
+1463 K
-1468 AGDVTT
+1468 
-1474 EEKKE
+1474 
-1479 SILHFS
+1479 FS
-1485 MQDNVEET
+1485 MQDSDGNTLTEEQQEYFKNSKVRDEDGRLMVMHHGT
-1493 DKLLAIH
+1493 PY
-1500 NLTGSQLNGV
+1500 
-1510 LELGGF
+1510 GGF
-1516 PMPSIAVLK
+1516 TVFKSASYFTQDKNYANKYQNPSASSLRGRYSEATNPMTYDVYLNMEKPFDTRNAAEREIFENEYYRKYGTGTPLMESGLPDWTDGMDLQEFIEENEYDYDGLILDEGGVPSDDGGVQARGLS
-1525 ATQGHDRYGDV
+1525 Y
-1536 SVVFDKATIDPKANS
+1536 VVFDPSQVKDVSNKQPT
-1551 RNKVYGGDAWTPNFP
+1551 RNP
-1566 AVEYEVN
+1566 
-1573 SEAAGAIQRKYY
+1573 
-1585 ELANRKGY
+1585 
-1593 DFVRPMYTI
+1593 
-1602 ANTLEDELNRRG
+1602 
-1614 GVGAII
+1614 
-1620 SDLEDDARMMNVFL
+1620 
-1634 EDSGA
+1634 
-1639 EPVED
+1639 D
-1644 IISRYTTRIPDE
+1644 I
-1656 TVQKFDTIASAVGK
+1656 
-1670 DAFSELYA
+1670 
-1678 QNGESPAS
+1678 
-1686 ARKRWLSEYK
+1686 
-1696 DRLVQGY
+1696 
-1703 TEFLKKFDFTD
+1703 
-1714 EQIQNVLNAET
+1714 
-1725 SRSLLDIAIKIRNY
+1725 
-1739 LKNGAETVTESVD
+1739 
-1752 TSATERAIREKT
+1752 
-1764 DTAKYKEWLHG
+1764 
-1775 LLDDAEG
+1775 
-1782 GKGIYNG
+1782 
-1789 KERYTASGN
+1789 
-1798 ERSFNSTHWE
+1798 
-1808 MTLENIVRAMRA
+1808 
-1820 DTKKGGGAFGDSGL
+1820 
-1834 FGLATKD
+1834 
-1841 YSSLDEIRADVNRLR
+1841 
-1856 LENDSEYAA
+1856 
-1865 QKTAF
+1865 
-1870 SNEYQA
+1870 
-1876 IAQEIMD
+1876 
-1883 KSESNPFIAQDNAME
+1883 
-1898 AIADAVRRGKTE
+1898 
-1910 TGIAR
+1910 
-1915 VLKEYKQL
+1915 
-1923 SIRPDTARRVYEL
+1923 
-1936 VQGIANMPTEYFEAK
+1936 
-1951 PERAVGLDEIK
+1951 
-1962 AVVMPGGKYAE
+1962 
-1973 IRREL
+1973 
-1978 ENRGVPVIDYD
+1978 
-1989 PDVEGDRVRAL
+1989 
-2000 NEKPVQGLRF
+2000 RF

-2188 ALFDVETNEGDMA
+2188 ALFDAETNEGDMA

-2218 PYGFDR
+2218 PYGFDT

-2243 AFESFADKK
+2243 AFQSFADKQ
-2252 AAALKKVREDYKKK
+2252 AAKLKEARAQYSQK
-2266 IAEMRKTSKDNYE
+2266 IAEMRKASKARYDERLKELRADNVARRQELSAKYKDALANQRTE
-2279 KRLFGEQNATNERKA
+2279 MLERIKKQYRTLTDKKA
-2294 ELRDQYFR
+2294 EALM
-2302 AKEAGDRKAM
+2302 K
-2312 QRAAKEYRDITGLLG
+2312 QRAAFN
-2327 SALMRQRAAQA
+2327 QRIEN
-2338 LQLKRSRERQHESA
+2338 SRAKQKESA

-2664 TAEQKRLA
+2664 TTEQKRLA

-2721 ESSGSL
+2721 ESNGSL

-2974 SVFHRSEFMR
+2974 SVFHRSEIMR
-2984 SKNGLSQMYT
+2984 SKNGYSQMLT

-3044 SIIDAFRDND
+3044 SIVDAFRDSD

-3072 DNVNPLGMIPIVSDL
+3072 DNVNPLGMIPIVSDI
-3087 LEIMQGYDP
+3087 LEIMQGFSA
-3096 SRMDMQGAQKL
+3096 SRMDMQGIEKI
-3107 WNVGTQWYKFL
+3107 WNVGQQWVKFL

-3137 SSVTGMPV
+3137 SSVTGLPV

-3213 KRVAAGKNPVY
+3213 KCVAAGKNPAY

-3242 ATILAKSDERV
+3242 ATILAKSDARV
-3253 AQAYEYREVGNTGAY
+3253 AQAYEYREAGNTGAY

-3425 ARKAGKKDTDIAA
+3425 ARKAGKKDTDIAS

>member
-70 EADARAIIN
+70 EADAQAIIN

-241 AYELNLQNPNDET
+241 AYELNLQNPNGET

-375 EVELYNALLARD
+375 EVEMYNALLARD
-387 REQGTDEAETYLS
+387 REQGTDEAETYLG

-465 PLVQQDITEDGSLWK
+465 PLVQQDIAEDGSLWK

-494 PAVAGTLA
+494 PAVAGTAA
-502 GTVLGPTVGGLIG
+502 GALFGPTVGGLIG
-515 QATFGPTVYGNAYR
+515 QATFGPTVYGNTYR

-572 GGVLSGKAISAL
+572 GGVLSGEAISAL

-684 NLPNTDAATIAERM
+684 NLPNTEAAKIAERM

-708 NVGELLRAYAE
+708 NVGELLRAYSE

-754 WTGTQE
+754 WAGAQ
-760 ARTEAAQAED
+760 EAAQAENA
-770 TVQAEETVQADDAEA
+770 VQAEETVQADSAEA
-785 LLRKAAWEAVTA
+785 LLRKAAWEAVTG
-797 EEDAEIL
+797 EEDAELL
-804 AEAESMDNS
+804 AEAESADYS
-813 PAASGVNEQLAE
+813 PADSGVNERLAE

-837 QPVAERQAGEAAPKK
+837 QPVAERQAGEAAPKNA
-852 TQEATNNETGETVA
+852 QEATNNETGETVA

-886 RIAADEVGFE
+886 RIAADEVGFD
-896 NSNWDDVYSHAV
+896 NSNWDDVYSHAAA
-908 DFDTNAARTY
+908 FETNAARTF
-918 IGSYDGETSPA
+918 ISSYDGETSPA
-929 DYYNGFVSIYG
+929 EYYNGFVSIYG
-940 AARTGKTLEQAVSG
+940 AARKGETLEQAVSG
-954 SLYAHELSPAQ
+954 SLYAQELSPAQ

-971 AGQNSLNTMHE
+971 AGQNSLNITQE
-982 SAQAGVQ
+982 SAQTGVQ
-989 AAAQVEGKTVPVKA
+989 AGAQGEGKTVPVKA
-1003 QTAHEAAQGAKTGVV
+1003 QTAQEATQDAKTGVV

-1027 EQENSLKVLDAMG
+1027 DQENSLKVLDAMG
-1040 RTLNR
+1040 RTLDR

-1114 SLGLDEETLMDV
+1114 SLGLDEETLMDA
-1126 QRALAPNENEAYWRE
+1126 QRALSPNENEAYWRE

-1224 DGLKKKSD
+1224 DGLKGKNEAD
-1232 VKSERELEE
+1232 VDGANSSVRTSKADTQFSEDKYYKTKISNWEELK
-1241 ISDTNLKYSIRD
+1241 DGKRV
-1253 EAPPEKTIKGYKV
+1253 K
-1266 FVVFESK
+1266 
-1273 PGQLFP
+1273 
-1279 PMVANP
+1279 
-1285 GGESTP
+1285 
-1291 VGVWLNADA
+1291 VGVVQKGSALNQVGFPNTSMYFDVGKIKKALSDHSDHLSSSILKAIPNMLNNPVVITEYGKNTASVFGDLFVDEKPVVVGVIMTKGRDGAVVINKIRTIHARRDIDNLIQADRILYLDPNKKRTHKWFQVCGITN
-1300 APRAADSKTGRMQVQ
+1300 APLEGTKYGLIRSIAYSEAADNR
-1315 AGGKGTQASKQQLA
+1315 
-1329 YRPGWHLGDLPK
+1329 
-1341 ATQFLRT
+1341 
-1348 NPETG
+1348 
-1353 KKELFPANFVWA
+1353 
-1365 ECECAADYDYQEE
+1365 
-1378 AMSYGYNKN
+1378 
-1387 GKFQHSLAGLPR
+1387 
-1399 LPREADGTAGYYRYR
+1399 
-1414 TNPNPDTV
+1414 
-1422 PWIITGAIK
+1422 K
-1431 VNRILDDTETD
+1431 V
-1442 AILLENG
+1442 
-1449 VDPVARQ
+1449 
-1456 GGPIDLA
+1456 
-1463 KFGLS
+1463 
-1468 AGDVTT
+1468 
-1474 EEKKE
+1474 
-1479 SILHFS
+1479 HFS

-1500 NLTGSQLNGV
+1500 NLTGSKLNGV

-1536 SVVFDKATIDPKANS
+1536 SVVFDKETIDPKANN

-1573 SEAAGAIQRKYY
+1573 SKAAGAIQRKYY

-1639 EPVED
+1639 GPVED
-1644 IISRYTTRIPDE
+1644 IISRKTTRIPDE
-1656 TVQKFDTIASAVGK
+1656 TVQEFDTIASAVGK

-1725 SRSLLDIAIKIRNY
+1725 SRSLLDMAIKIRNY
-1739 LKNGAETVTESVD
+1739 LKNGAETVTEGVD
-1752 TSATERAIREKT
+1752 TSATEQAIREKT
-1764 DTAKYKEWLHG
+1764 DTAKYREWLHG
-1775 LLDDAEG
+1775 LLDNVEG
-1782 GKGIYNG
+1782 KKGIYNG

-1798 ERSFNSTHWE
+1798 ERSFNATHWE

-1841 YSSLDEIRADVNRLR
+1841 YSSLDEIRADANRLR
-1856 LENDSEYAA
+1856 LESDSEYAA

-1883 KSESNPFIAQDNAME
+1883 KSERNPFIAQDNAME
-1898 AIADAVRRGKTE
+1898 AIADAVRTGKTE

-1951 PERAVGLDEIK
+1951 PERAVSLDEIK

-2121 LYKETKDLR
+2121 LYKETNDLR

-2188 ALFDVETNEGDMA
+2188 ALFDAETNEGDMA

-2218 PYGFDR
+2218 PYGFDT

-2243 AFESFADKK
+2243 AFQSFADKQ
-2252 AAALKKVREDYKKK
+2252 AAKLKEARAQYSQK
-2266 IAEMRKTSKDNYE
+2266 IAEMRKASKARYDERLKELRADNVTRRQELSAKY
-2279 KRLFGEQNATNERKA
+2279 KDALTNQRTEMLERIKKQYRTLTDKKA
-2294 ELRDQYFR
+2294 EALM
-2302 AKEAGDRKAM
+2302 K
-2312 QRAAKEYRDITGLLG
+2312 QRAAFN
-2327 SALMRQRAAQA
+2327 QRMEN
-2338 LQLKRSRERQHESA
+2338 SRAKQKESA

-2364 SKELM
+2364 SKELL

-2397 FAGNKTTKKAEAWRE
+2397 FAGDKTTKKAEAWRE

-2425 RGAGDF
+2425 RGDGDF

-2471 EVLGM
+2471 EVLDM

-2501 ASRDEM
+2501 ASRNEM

-2592 KTQEGKALQLTTAQI
+2592 KTQEGKVLQLTTAQI

-2651 MTEADVN
+2651 MTAADVN

-2773 SDAMKWFNWKSED
+2773 SDAMKWFNWKSDD

-2796 MGERGKKWFK
+2796 MGPRGKQWFT
-2806 NFIGDIN
+2806 NFIGDVN
-2813 GQGMGANY
+2813 GQGVGANY

-2905 GDTTLADNIRKK
+2905 GDTTLADNIREK

-3167 SGTQPTQTQSYASLY
+3167 SGTQPTQTQSYESLY
-3182 EAIQNGKDSKSK
+3182 EAIQSGKGSKSK

-3213 KRVAAGKNPVY
+3213 KRVAAGKNPAY

-3253 AQAYEYREVGNTGAY
+3253 AQAYEYREAGNTGAY

-3484 ISDWVRAAKE
+3484 ISDWVKAAKE

-3499 K
+3499 

>member
-1 MASFKDWQ
+1 MANAYQEWLKKKEGSSLREKYGVKASDTV
-9 RRSNGITA
+9 G
-17 TETKDLTPYTRWQ
+17 LTPYERWQ
-30 KAVKSKKPY
+30 KSVKAKKPY
-39 QAYSSVTEDE
+39 RAYDSVVQEE
-49 DRPTLEWIGR
+49 PPTMEWIGR

-320 PTWNQSK
+320 PTWNEYNVGQTLWGK
-327 GTPNIFGWQ
+327 IFK
-336 PFAKEIQNPVT
+336 PSAKVQNPVT
-347 FWRSDEVK
+347 FWRGDDVVRETEW
-355 GRADNWADSEGS
+355 GDSEGR

-375 EVELYNALLARD
+375 EVEMYNALLARD
-387 REQGTDEAETYLS
+387 REQGTDEAETYLT
-400 DISELLAARKGG
+400 DLSELLAARKGG
-412 KIASDVNSEDSK
+412 ANASVIDDQK
-424 MNQLFYGAV
+424 LKQLYYGGL
-433 SGMERY
+433 SGVERY
-439 KSGNRQALSLLTSD
+439 KSGIRQTLSLLGGND
-453 KALTR
+453 EALTR
-458 PSSTYGS
+458 PSTMYGS
-465 PLVQQDITEDGSLWK
+465 PLVQQDIAEDGSLWK
-480 LAYDATENISNNAL
+480 LAYDAAENIANNGI
-494 PAVAGTLA
+494 PAAAGTLA

-515 QATFGPTVYGNAYR
+515 QATFGPTVYGNTYR

-684 NLPNTDAATIAERM
+684 NLPNTEAAKIAERM

-708 NVGELLRAYAE
+708 NVGELLRAYSE

-760 ARTEAAQAED
+760 ARTEAA
-770 TVQAEETVQADDAEA
+770 QAEETVQADDAEA

-825 EATQKARAEETT
+825 EAAQKARAEETA
-837 QPVAERQAGEAAPKK
+837 QPVAERQAGEAAPKNA
-852 TQEATNNETGETVA
+852 QEATNNETGETVA

-886 RIAADEVGFE
+886 RIAADEVGFK

-940 AARTGKTLEQAVSG
+940 AARKGEALEQAVSG

-971 AGQNSLNTMHE
+971 AGQNSLNTTQE
-982 SAQAGVQ
+982 SAHAGVQ
-989 AAAQVEGKTVPVKA
+989 AAAQTEGKTVPVET
-1003 QTAHEAAQGAKTGVV
+1003 QTAQEAAQSAKTGVV

-1091 HDIAANNREGYAKM
+1091 HDIASNNREGYAKM

-1215 IRGAYFEAL
+1215 IRSAYFEAL
-1224 DGLKKKSD
+1224 EGLNGKQKNAPSTGIQFGD
-1232 VKSERELEE
+1232 MA
-1241 ISDTNLKYSIRD
+1241 KYSKADQHIIDAYQNAVD
-1253 EAPPEKTIKGYKV
+1253 ENVLDVAQMYRENKNAKNQRIQVAEVTGQMVDDVHRLTGTDVSGYTVWADKTTFNHIEKRHGVNGEQDHSMANLNDVARMGYVVENYDSIDLVYDGKGQQVFSSRFRGSDGKPAPV
-1266 FVVFESK
+1266 FSLRKKINGTYYISEAIADNSWHKLWVETAYINK
-1273 PGQLFP
+1273 RGITQ
-1279 PMVANP
+1279 AIHA
-1285 GGESTP
+1285 GESDITTHAASLP
-1291 VGVWLNADA
+1291 YSTIAENA
-1300 APRAADSKTGRMQVQ
+1300 S
-1315 AGGKGTQASKQQLA
+1315 
-1329 YRPGWHLGDLPK
+1329 
-1341 ATQFLRT
+1341 
-1348 NPETG
+1348 E
-1353 KKELFPANFVWA
+1353 
-1365 ECECAADYDYQEE
+1365 
-1378 AMSYGYNKN
+1378 
-1387 GKFQHSLAGLPR
+1387 
-1399 LPREADGTAGYYRYR
+1399 
-1414 TNPNPDTV
+1414 
-1422 PWIITGAIK
+1422 
-1431 VNRILDDTETD
+1431 VNR
-1442 AILLENG
+1442 
-1449 VDPVARQ
+1449 
-1456 GGPIDLA
+1456 
-1463 KFGLS
+1463 
-1468 AGDVTT
+1468 DVQ
-1474 EEKKE
+1474 KK
-1479 SILHFS
+1479 FS

-1500 NLTGSQLNGV
+1500 NLTGSQMNGV

-1525 ATQGHDRYGDV
+1525 ATQGHDRYGDI
-1536 SVVFDKATIDPKANS
+1536 SVVFDKATIDPKADS

-1573 SEAAGAIQRKYY
+1573 SKAAGAIQRKYY

-1725 SRSLLDIAIKIRNY
+1725 SRSLLDMAIKIRNY

-1752 TSATERAIREKT
+1752 TSATEQAIREKT
-1764 DTAKYKEWLHG
+1764 DTAKYREWLHG
-1775 LLDDAEG
+1775 LLDNVEG
-1782 GKGIYNG
+1782 KKGIYNG

-1798 ERSFNSTHWE
+1798 ERSFNATHWE

-1856 LENDSEYAA
+1856 RENDSEYEA
-1865 QKTAF
+1865 QKTTF

-1883 KSESNPFIAQDNAME
+1883 KSESNPFIALDNAME
-1898 AIADAVRRGKTE
+1898 AIADAVRTGKTE

-1951 PERAVGLDEIK
+1951 PERAVGLDEIN

-2188 ALFDVETNEGDMA
+2188 ALFDAETNEGDMA

-2218 PYGFDR
+2218 PYGFDT

-2243 AFESFADKK
+2243 AFQSFADKQ
-2252 AAALKKVREDYKKK
+2252 AAKLKEARAQYSQK
-2266 IAEMRKTSKDNYE
+2266 IAEMRKASKARYDERLKELRADNVARRQELSAKYKDALANQRTE
-2279 KRLFGEQNATNERKA
+2279 MLERIKKQYRTLTDKKA
-2294 ELRDQYFR
+2294 EALM
-2302 AKEAGDRKAM
+2302 K
-2312 QRAAKEYRDITGLLG
+2312 QRAAFN
-2327 SALMRQRAAQA
+2327 QRIEN
-2338 LQLKRSRERQHESA
+2338 SRAKQKESA

-2369 SWLTHPTDA
+2369 NWLTHPTDA

-2425 RGAGDF
+2425 RGDGDF

-2721 ESSGSL
+2721 ESNGSL

-2946 ELTPGSEAFN
+2946 ELTPGSETFN

-2984 SKNGLSQMYT
+2984 SKNGLSQMST

-3072 DNVNPLGMIPIVSDL
+3072 DNVNPLGMIPIVSDI
-3087 LEIMQGYDP
+3087 LEIMQGFSA
-3096 SRMDMQGAQKL
+3096 SRMDMQGIEKI
-3107 WNVGTQWYKFL
+3107 WNVGQQWVKFL
-3118 SGTTKWS
+3118 NGTTKWS

-3213 KRVAAGKNPVY
+3213 KRVAAGKNPAY

-3253 AQAYEYREVGNTGAY
+3253 AQAYEYREAGNTGAY

-3342 ASEAQDPVSS
+3342 TSEAQDPVSS

-3412 TRDATAAKEFIAE
+3412 TRDAAAAKEFIAE

-3451 ALNNDYKTYD
+3451 ALSNDYKTYD

-3484 ISDWVRAAKE
+3484 ISDWVKAAKE

-3499 K
+3499 

>member
-49 DRPTLEWIGR
+49 DRPTLEWVGR

-124 LGAEQDNDPISS
+124 LGVEQDNDPISS

-146 KPQSRTSLRNKIAS
+146 KPQSRTSLRNKVAS

-169 TEKNETSG
+169 TEKNGTSG

-210 LRRDNYDVQA
+210 LRRDNY
-220 GQAAIDDA
+220 AAYYRAEVELQRLESAAERAYEATLSAKGSNDPVLVARYNEAEEAYQA
-228 KKALASYQRAYDD
+228 KKKEFAELESRYKEDGYDMQTGLANA
-241 AYELNLQNPNDET
+241 
-254 YRQMI
+254 
-259 AASDALEEKKQEL
+259 
-272 SDMETRHR
+272 
-280 QDSYYV
+280 
-286 NVTKPATDRMNAWDQ
+286 RMDAWDQ
-301 FRNSPEFASYAQ
+301 FRSSPEFASYAK
-313 QGAEIEN
+313 QGAEVEN
-320 PTWNQSK
+320 PTWSEYNVGQTLLGK
-327 GTPNIFGWQ
+327 IFK
-336 PFAKEIQNPVT
+336 PSAKVQNPVT
-347 FWRSDEVK
+347 FWRGDDVVRESEWGDTE
-355 GRADNWADSEGS
+355 GR

-375 EVELYNALLARD
+375 EVEMYNALLARD
-387 REQGTDEAETYLS
+387 REQGTDEAETYLT
-400 DISELLAARKGG
+400 DLSELLAARKGG
-412 KIASDVNSEDSK
+412 ANASAIDDQK
-424 MNQLFYGAV
+424 LKQLYYGGL
-433 SGMERY
+433 SGVERY
-439 KSGNRQALSLLTSD
+439 KSGTRQALSLLGGND
-453 KALTR
+453 EALTR
-458 PSSTYGS
+458 PSTMYGS
-465 PLVQQDITEDGSLWK
+465 PLVQQDIAEDGSLWK
-480 LAYDATENISNNAL
+480 LAYDAVENIANNGI
-494 PAVAGTLA
+494 PAAAGTLA
-502 GTVLGPTVGGLIG
+502 GTALGPTVGGLIG
-515 QATFGPTVYGNAYR
+515 QATFGPTVYGNTYR

-572 GGVLSGKAISAL
+572 GGVLSGEAISAL

-626 EKNRIE
+626 EKNKIE

-657 RNSLNMR
+657 RNTLNMR

-684 NLPNTDAATIAERM
+684 NLPNTDAAKIAERM

-719 NGGNME
+719 NGGNTE
-725 FLAVPAQETAQE
+725 FLAVPVQETAQE
-737 TAEEAPQL
+737 TAEEAP
-745 MKDTSFLNR
+745 
-754 WTGTQE
+754 
-760 ARTEAAQAED
+760 AAPAQTD
-770 TVQAEETVQADDAEA
+770 TVQADDAEA
-785 LLRKAAWEAVTA
+785 LLRKAAWEAVTT

-804 AEAESMDNS
+804 GEAESADYS

-825 EATQKARAEETT
+825 EAAQKARAEETT
-837 QPVAERQAGEAAPKK
+837 QPVAERQAGEAAPKNA
-852 TQEATNNETGETVA
+852 QEATNNETGETVA

-872 VEGGKVYLRTADGG
+872 VKDGKVYLRTADGG

-896 NSNWDDVYSHAV
+896 NSNWDDVYSHAAA
-908 DFDTNAARTY
+908 FETNAARTF
-918 IGSYDGETSPA
+918 ISSYDGETSPA
-929 DYYNGFVSIYG
+929 EYYNGFVSIYG
-940 AARTGKTLEQAVSG
+940 AARKGETLEQAISG
-954 SLYAHELSPAQ
+954 SLYAQELSPSQ

-971 AGQNSLNTMHE
+971 AGQNSLNTTQE

-989 AAAQVEGKTVPVKA
+989 AAAQAEGKTVPAKA
-1003 QTAHEAAQGAKTGVV
+1003 QTAQEAAQSAKTGVV
-1018 RSYTAKLST
+1018 RNYTAKLST

-1040 RTLNR
+1040 RTLDR

-1051 SIDTEGGKANAYFDP
+1051 SIDTESGKANAYFDP

-1105 ESIVMDTLE
+1105 ESIVMETLE

-1189 AFDKLKVEL
+1189 AFDKLKNEL
-1198 SWQQMQIISENQ
+1198 SWQQMHIISENQ

-1215 IRGAYFEAL
+1215 IRDAYFEAL
-1224 DGLKKKSD
+1224 DGLKGKQKNAPSTGIQFGDMAKYSKADQHIIDAYQNAVDKNVLD
-1232 VKSERELEE
+1232 VAQMYRENKNAKNQRIQVAKVSER
-1241 ISDTNLKYSIRD
+1241 
-1253 EAPPEKTIKGYKV
+1253 
-1266 FVVFESK
+1266 
-1273 PGQLFP
+1273 
-1279 PMVANP
+1279 M
-1285 GGESTP
+1285 
-1291 VGVWLNADA
+1291 
-1300 APRAADSKTGRMQVQ
+1300 AADIERLLGIDVTGYTVWADKTTFNHIEKRHGEDGKHDSSMANLNDVARMGYVVENYDSIEQ
-1315 AGGKGTQASKQQLA
+1315 ARHENGSLAFSRRFLGADGQPAPVLSLRKKINGTYYVSEAVADNSWHKLWVETAYINKKGITQIAHA
-1329 YRPGWHLGDLPK
+1329 GDSDP
-1341 ATQFLRT
+1341 AGT
-1348 NPETG
+1348 PETHFAS
-1353 KKELFPANFVWA
+1353 LPYSTIA
-1365 ECECAADYDYQEE
+1365 ENASE
-1378 AMSYGYNKN
+1378 
-1387 GKFQHSLAGLPR
+1387 
-1399 LPREADGTAGYYRYR
+1399 
-1414 TNPNPDTV
+1414 
-1422 PWIITGAIK
+1422 
-1431 VNRILDDTETD
+1431 VNR
-1442 AILLENG
+1442 
-1449 VDPVARQ
+1449 
-1456 GGPIDLA
+1456 
-1463 KFGLS
+1463 
-1468 AGDVTT
+1468 DVQ
-1474 EEKKE
+1474 KK
-1479 SILHFS
+1479 FS

-1500 NLTGSQLNGV
+1500 NLTGSKLNGV

-1573 SEAAGAIQRKYY
+1573 SKAAEAIRRKYY

-1593 DFVRPMYTI
+1593 DFVRPMYAI

-1639 EPVED
+1639 GSVDD

-1656 TVQKFDTIASAVGK
+1656 TVQRYDTLADAVGR
-1670 DAFSELYA
+1670 DAFEELRA
-1678 QNGESPAS
+1678 QNGESPAA
-1686 ARKRWLSEYK
+1686 ARKRWLAEYK
-1696 DRLVQGY
+1696 DRFVQGY
-1703 TEFLKKFDFTD
+1703 TDFLKKFDFTD

-1725 SRSLLDIAIKIRNY
+1725 PRSLLDAAIKIRNY

-1752 TSATERAIREKT
+1752 TSATEQAIREKT
-1764 DTAKYKEWLHG
+1764 DTAKYREWLHG

-1798 ERSFNSTHWE
+1798 ERSFNATHWE

-1841 YSSLDEIRADVNRLR
+1841 YSSLDEIRADANRLR

-1870 SNEYQA
+1870 SNECQA

-1883 KSESNPFIAQDNAME
+1883 KSESNPFIAQDDAME
-1898 AIADAVRRGKTE
+1898 AIADAVRTGKTE

-1923 SIRPDTARRVYEL
+1923 SIQPDTARRVYEL

-1978 ENRGVPVIDYD
+1978 ENRGVPVVDYD

-2109 AVLEKAEAVNDT
+2109 AVLEKAEVVDDT

-2137 IRLTSAQLQEAA
+2137 IKLTSAQLQEAA

-2188 ALFDVETNEGDMA
+2188 ALFDAETNEGDMA
-2201 TALADTVDMI
+2201 TALADTVYMI

-2218 PYGFDR
+2218 PYGFDA

-2243 AFESFADKK
+2243 AFQSFADKQ
-2252 AAALKKVREDYKKK
+2252 AAKLKEARAQYSQK
-2266 IAEMRKTSKDNYE
+2266 IAEMRKASKARYDERLKELRADNTARRQELSVKYKDALANQRTE
-2279 KRLFGEQNATNERKA
+2279 MLERIKKQYRTLTDKKA
-2294 ELRDQYFR
+2294 EALM
-2302 AKEAGDRKAM
+2302 K
-2312 QRAAKEYRDITGLLG
+2312 QRAAFN
-2327 SALMRQRAAQA
+2327 QRMENTRAKQ
-2338 LQLKRSRERQHESA
+2338 KESA

-2425 RGAGDF
+2425 RGDGDF

-2539 ELGSASESVLAEL
+2539 ELGSASESVLAGL

-2592 KTQEGKALQLTTAQI
+2592 KTQEGKVLQLTTAQI

-2721 ESSGSL
+2721 ESNGSL

-2796 MGERGKKWFK
+2796 MGPRGKQWFT
-2806 NFIGDIN
+2806 NFIGDVN

-2929 LGTLWNA
+2929 LGMLWNA

-2946 ELTPGSEAFN
+2946 ELAPGSEAFN

-3020 ADYLHAARVATAF
+3020 ADYMHAARVATAF

-3044 SIIDAFRDND
+3044 SIIDAFRDSD

-3118 SGTTKWS
+3118 NGTTKWS

-3130 YQSAVAL
+3130 YQSTVAL
-3137 SSVTGMPV
+3137 SNVTGMPV

-3167 SGTQPTQTQSYASLY
+3167 SGTQPTQTQSYESLY

-3213 KRVAAGKNPVY
+3213 KRVAAGKNPAY

-3229 YQTAARNAVESDL
+3229 YQTAARNTVESDL

-3253 AQAYEYREVGNTGAY
+3253 AQAYEYREAGNTGAY

-3388 GYDEKTLGTNVTKDR
+3388 GYDEKMLGTNVTKDR

-3412 TRDATAAKEFIAE
+3412 KQDATAAKEFIAE

-3484 ISDWVRAAKE
+3484 ISDWVKAAKE

>member
-1 MASFKDWQ
+1 MANAYQEWLKKKEGSSLREKYGVKASDTV
-9 RRSNGITA
+9 G
-17 TETKDLTPYTRWQ
+17 LTPYERWQ
-30 KAVKSKKPY
+30 KSVKAKKPY
-39 QAYSSVTEDE
+39 RAYDSVVQEE
-49 DRPTLEWIGR
+49 PPTMEWVGR

-146 KPQSRTSLRNKIAS
+146 KPQSRTSLRNKVAS

-169 TEKNETSG
+169 AEKNETGG

-228 KKALASYQRAYDD
+228 KRALKTYQRAYDD

-327 GTPNIFGWQ
+327 GTASIFGWQ

-375 EVELYNALLARD
+375 EVEMYNALLARD

-465 PLVQQDITEDGSLWK
+465 PLVQQDIADDGSLWK

-494 PAVAGTLA
+494 PAVAGTAA
-502 GTVLGPTVGGLIG
+502 GALFGPTVGGLIG
-515 QATFGPTVYGNAYR
+515 QATFGPTVYGNTYR

-572 GGVLSGKAISAL
+572 GGVLSGEAISAL

-626 EKNRIE
+626 EKNKIE

-647 SMLMGGGAQV
+647 SVLMGGGAQV
-657 RNSLNMR
+657 RNTLNMR
-664 GMGQNVIEI
+664 GIGQNVIEI

-725 FLAVPAQETAQE
+725 FLAVPAQETARE
-737 TAEEAPQL
+737 TAKEAPQL

-770 TVQAEETVQADDAEA
+770 TVQAEETVHADDAEA

-825 EATQKARAEETT
+825 EAAQKARAEETT
-837 QPVAERQAGEAAPKK
+837 QPVAERQADEAAPKN

-872 VEGGKVYLRTADGG
+872 VEDGKVYLRTADGG

-896 NSNWDDVYSHAV
+896 NSNWDDVYSHAAA
-908 DFDTNAARTY
+908 FETNAARTF
-918 IGSYDGETSPA
+918 ISSYDGETSPA
-929 DYYNGFVSIYG
+929 EYYNGFVSIYG
-940 AARTGKTLEQAVSG
+940 AARTGKTLEQAISG
-954 SLYAHELSPAQ
+954 SLYAQELSPSQ

-971 AGQNSLNTMHE
+971 AGQNSLNTTQE

-989 AAAQVEGKTVPVKA
+989 AAVQAEGKTVPVET
-1003 QTAHEAAQGAKTGVV
+1003 QTAQEAAQDAKTGVV
-1018 RSYTAKLST
+1018 RSFTAKLST

-1066 KTNEYTIALD
+1066 ETNEYTIALD

-1215 IRGAYFEAL
+1215 IRSAYFEAL
-1224 DGLKKKSD
+1224 DGLKGKNEAD
-1232 VKSERELEE
+1232 VDGADSSVRTSKADTQFSEDKYYKTKISNWEELE
-1241 ISDTNLKYSIRD
+1241 DGKRV
-1253 EAPPEKTIKGYKV
+1253 K
-1266 FVVFESK
+1266 
-1273 PGQLFP
+1273 
-1279 PMVANP
+1279 
-1285 GGESTP
+1285 
-1291 VGVWLNADA
+1291 VGVVQKGSALNQVGFPNTSMYFDVGKIKKALSDHSDHLSSSILKAIPNMLNNPVVITEYGKNTASVFGNLFVDEKPVVVGVIMTKGRDGAVVINKIRTIHARRDIDNLIQAD
-1300 APRAADSKTGRMQVQ
+1300 
-1315 AGGKGTQASKQQLA
+1315 
-1329 YRPGWHLGDLPK
+1329 
-1341 ATQFLRT
+1341 
-1348 NPETG
+1348 
-1353 KKELFPANFVWA
+1353 
-1365 ECECAADYDYQEE
+1365 
-1378 AMSYGYNKN
+1378 
-1387 GKFQHSLAGLPR
+1387 
-1399 LPREADGTAGYYRYR
+1399 
-1414 TNPNPDTV
+1414 
-1422 PWIITGAIK
+1422 
-1431 VNRILDDTETD
+1431 RILYLDPNKKRTHKWFQVCGITNAPLEGTKYGLIRSIAYSETAD
-1442 AILLENG
+1442 NRK
-1449 VDPVARQ
+1449 V
-1456 GGPIDLA
+1456 
-1463 KFGLS
+1463 
-1468 AGDVTT
+1468 
-1474 EEKKE
+1474 
-1479 SILHFS
+1479 HFS

-1536 SVVFDKATIDPKANS
+1536 SVVFDKATIDPKAS
-1551 RNKVYGGDAWTPNFP
+1551 TRNKVYGGDAWTPNFP

-1573 SEAAGAIQRKYY
+1573 SKAAEAIRRKYY

-1593 DFVRPMYTI
+1593 DFVRPMYAI

-1620 SDLEDDARMMNVFL
+1620 SNLEDDTRMMNVFL

-1639 EPVED
+1639 GSVED
-1644 IISRYTTRIPDE
+1644 IISRKTTRIPDE
-1656 TVQKFDTIASAVGK
+1656 TVQRYDTLADAVGR
-1670 DAFSELYA
+1670 DAFEELRA
-1678 QNGESPAS
+1678 QNGESPVA

-1725 SRSLLDIAIKIRNY
+1725 NRSLIDMAIKIRNY

-1752 TSATERAIREKT
+1752 TSATEQAIREKT
-1764 DTAKYKEWLHG
+1764 DMAKYKEWLHG

-1798 ERSFNSTHWE
+1798 KRSFNATHWE

-1820 DTKKGGGAFGDSGL
+1820 DTKKGGGAFGDS
-1834 FGLATKD
+1834 
-1841 YSSLDEIRADVNRLR
+1841 SLDEIRADANRLR
-1856 LENDSEYAA
+1856 LESDSEYAA

-1883 KSESNPFIAQDNAME
+1883 KSERNPFIAQDNAME
-1898 AIADAVRRGKTE
+1898 AIADAVRTGKTE

-1962 AVVMPGGKYAE
+1962 AVVMPEGKYAE

-2000 NEKPVQGLRF
+2000 NENPVQGLRF

-2033 RDETIAALKQQL
+2033 RDETIASLKQQL

-2109 AVLEKAEAVNDT
+2109 AVLEKAEVVDDA
-2121 LYKETKDLR
+2121 LYKETKELR
-2130 DYLRNTP
+2130 DLLRKTP
-2137 IRLTSAQLQEAA
+2137 IRLTSAQLQKAA

-2159 RMLRGRVKMDQKNG
+2159 RMLRGRVKMDQKASI
-2173 TSLDT
+2173 TLDT
-2178 VWQELSERFP
+2178 IWQELSESYP
-2188 ALFDVETNEGDMA
+2188 YLFDADTNEGDMA
-2201 TALADTVDMI
+2201 TALADTVNMI

-2218 PYGFDR
+2218 PYGFDT

-2243 AFESFADKK
+2243 AFQSFADKQ
-2252 AAALKKVREDYKKK
+2252 AAKLKEARAQYSQK
-2266 IAEMRKTSKDNYE
+2266 IAEMRKASKARYDERLKELRADNVTRRQELSAKYKDALANQRTE
-2279 KRLFGEQNATNERKA
+2279 MLERIKKQYRTLTDKKA
-2294 ELRDQYFR
+2294 EALM
-2302 AKEAGDRKAM
+2302 K
-2312 QRAAKEYRDITGLLG
+2312 QRAAFN
-2327 SALMRQRAAQA
+2327 QRMENTRAKQ
-2338 LQLKRSRERQHESA
+2338 KESA

-2397 FAGNKTTKKAEAWRE
+2397 FAGDKTTKKAEAWRE

-2425 RGAGDF
+2425 RGDGDF

-2568 FMQKATEKMNLP
+2568 FMQKATEKMKLP

-2592 KTQEGKALQLTTAQI
+2592 KTQEGKVLQLTTAQI

-2721 ESSGSL
+2721 ESNGSL

-2796 MGERGKKWFK
+2796 MGPRGKQWFT
-2806 NFIGDIN
+2806 NFIGDVN

-3033 VVSSI
+3033 VASSI

-3044 SIIDAFRDND
+3044 SIIDAFRDSD

-3118 SGTTKWS
+3118 NGTTKWS

-3137 SSVTGMPV
+3137 SNVTGMPV

-3167 SGTQPTQTQSYASLY
+3167 SGTQPTQTQSYESLY
-3182 EAIQNGKDSKSK
+3182 EAIQGGKDSKSK

-3213 KRVAAGKNPVY
+3213 KRVAAGKNPAY

-3242 ATILAKSDERV
+3242 ATILAKSDARV
-3253 AQAYEYREVGNTGAY
+3253 AQAYEYREAGNTGAY

-3336 FEERIS
+3336 FEDRIS
-3342 ASEAQDPVSS
+3342 TSEAQDPVSS

-3366 EAVRTGNT
+3366 EAVRSGNT